1 MKSRRLN
8 ARNWN
13 QVSVHSLARPLI
25 RQGTQQRSF
34 LRLRLLGWCL
44 LCLGVA
50 FPVKA
55 SEEVH
60 LSIEAEPK
68 VKNVQRIG
76 VNLGTWTS
84 WGAEQLMANVLK
96 NPGFEGLIDRAVVV
110 VKWRGERR
118 FTDDAGWLARP
129 DGFWTGARYDVRTGP
144 SAGALGR
151 VVDSRRAGRDGLPE
165 FITDEEAPPLTP
177 GDIVTLTRQSDALL
191 PTHWWIAADARGQV
205 TTTPGQLRPGSS
217 GKRALSLTVV
227 AKRPAEVAS
236 YLDTVGE
243 RAGKLL
249 PVTGM
254 WRLAFWCRAE
264 SGDSTLDVEFR
275 RQGAVPFFSQTVMPE
290 RDWKQFVFTFNAVD
304 SGAPAAL
311 ALRFRASG
319 EQGRIFLDD
328 VELAQASTVK
338 EQEAPSA
345 FRAEVVE
352 ALRRLQPGYL
362 RDWQGQL
369 GDTLA
374 NRLAEPAARRASRYR
389 PDGPDGADYG
399 YSLPEFLD
407 LCRQIGAC
415 PWIIVPTTFN
425 DEDLVGLGQ
434 FLANR
439 QLSDRFAEILLEFGN
454 ENWNAIFRPGGIA
467 HPHAHGEAADRAF
480 RKIRAGAGSEIP
492 LRTVVNGQ
500 HANPPYALDF
510 ISSTPSADMLAVA
523 PYFLLTLQAG
533 MSPALHLKEL
543 FAGDEGR
550 LQTIAIGL
558 RNLKKEFALAE
569 VNLHTLGGS
578 APPNERDRVTA
589 GAAAGSALAR
599 TLLESLSLGVRRQC
613 VYVLAGY
620 DTSLG
625 ETPGLT
631 KLWGIVRD
639 MGATKRFR
647 PTGLAVEML
656 NQAIRGDLHGVRDA
670 ETHSGQDLTVGTF
683 RTTAGWSAALV
694 SASPFT
700 RIVTLH
706 FPPSSA
712 ALPRRAL
719 RLDTSDPE
727 ATNEEREE
735 VRVFEENLT
744 PKETT
749 VSVTLPPWGLVVLLP
764 PTKPL

>member
-1 MKSRRLN
+1 MGKSC
-8 ARNWN
+8 NWS
-13 QVSVHSLARPLI
+13 QVRFPSLFRVFCK
-25 RQGTQQRSF
+25 QRVQCFWRFGMRF
-34 LRLRLLGWCL
+34 LGWGLLLLGMAL
-44 LCLGVA
+44 PGQ
-50 FPVKA
+50 A
-55 SEEVH
+55 SEEVVLH
-60 LSIEAEPK
+60 IDPEPQ
-68 VKNVQRIG
+68 VKEVQRIG

-84 WGAEQLMANVLK
+84 WGAEQLMTNVLK
-96 NPGFEGLIDRAVVV
+96 NPGFEGIIDRAVVV

-118 FTDDAGWLARP
+118 FTDDASWLARP
-129 DGFWTGARYDVRTGP
+129 DGFWTGAHYDVRTGP
-144 SAGALGR
+144 AAGVGGR
-151 VVDSRRAGRDGLPE
+151 IVDSRRVGRDGLPE

-191 PTHWWIAADARGQV
+191 PTHWWIAADSRGQV
-205 TTTPGQLRPGSS
+205 TTTPGQLRPGSA

-227 AKRPAEVAS
+227 AKRPAEVSS
-236 YLDTVGE
+236 YLDMIGE

-249 PVTGM
+249 PVAGV
-254 WRLAFWCRAE
+254 WRLAFWCRVE
-264 SGDSTLDVEFR
+264 SGESTLDVAFH
-275 RQGAVPFFSQTVMPE
+275 RQGAAPFFSQTVTPE
-290 RDWKQFVFTFNAVD
+290 QDWRQFVFTFNAVD

-311 ALRFRASG
+311 ELRFRASG
-319 EQGRIFLDD
+319 APGRLFLDD
-328 VELAQASTVK
+328 VELGQMPSSK
-338 EQEAPSA
+338 ENDSASA
-345 FRAEVVE
+345 FRTDVVDV
-352 ALRRLQPGYL
+352 LRRLQPGYL

-374 NRLAEPAARRASRYR
+374 NRLADPTARRASRYR
-389 PDGPDGADYG
+389 PDGPNGADYG

-407 LCRQIGAC
+407 LCRQVGAR
-415 PWIIVPTTFN
+415 PWIIVPTTFH

-434 FLANR
+434 FLAKR

-454 ENWNAIFRPGGIA
+454 ENWNAIFRPSGITD
-467 HPHAHGEAADRAF
+467 PRTHGEVADRAF
-480 RKIRAGAGSEIP
+480 RKIREGAGSEIP

-510 ISSTPSADMLAVA
+510 ATSTPSADMLAVA

-550 LQTIAIGL
+550 LETIAAGL
-558 RNLKKEFALAE
+558 RNVKKELALAE

-578 APPNERDRVTA
+578 APPKERDRVTA

-599 TLLESLSLGVRRQC
+599 TLLESLALGVRRQC

-620 DTSLG
+620 DTNLS

-639 MGATKRFR
+639 VGATKRFR
-647 PTGLAVEML
+647 PTGLAVELL
-656 NQAIRGDLHGVRDA
+656 NRALRGDLHGVRAAD
-670 ETHSGQDLTVGTF
+670 THVEQDLTVGVF
-683 RTTAGWSAALV
+683 HTTTGWSAALV

-700 RIVTLH
+700 RIITLH

-719 RLDTSDPE
+719 RLDTSDLE
-727 ATNEEREE
+727 ATNEERED
-735 VRVFEENLT
+735 VRVFEDNLT

-749 VSVTLPPWGLVVLLP
+749 VSVVLPPWGLVVLLP
-764 PTKPL
+764 TTTPS